1 MFYKVLNLWAYY
13 KLFQL
18 RHNKG
23 AWYFPRRVAV
33 ILDLLY
39 FFFLGSQTTPTGI
52 ESHIRFPIFF
62 SRFPNNPM
70 WDRGGRSKLATIF
83 LSFASFCHYS
93 YCSIELCG
101 ICAYQIATTTT
112 IIFIC
117 LVYAHFLSSNF
128 MVFWKFVP
136 LYPFFLWCS
145 FSKAPKY
152 PFFGLV
158 FRYWCNAWNQE
169 LNCTNNRRE
178 KDKVIE
184 NGLNALLSLNKAKPK
199 F

>member
-62 SRFPNNPM
+62 FLGSQTTPCGIEVEEANWLLYSFHLPPF
-70 WDRGGRSKLATIF
+70 ATIPTVPLNF
-83 LSFASFCHYS
+83 VVYVLIKLQLLPLLFSFAWYMLTFSHPTSWYFENLFLFILSFCGVPSPRHQNIPFLDWYLGIDAMLGIKS
-93 YCSIELCG
+93 SIVQIIEEKRIKWLRMVWMLC
-101 ICAYQIATTTT
+101 
-112 IIFIC
+112 
-117 LVYAHFLSSNF
+117 
-128 MVFWKFVP
+128 
-136 LYPFFLWCS
+136 
-145 FSKAPKY
+145 
-152 PFFGLV
+152 
-158 FRYWCNAWNQE
+158 
-169 LNCTNNRRE
+169 
-178 KDKVIE
+178 
-184 NGLNALLSLNKAKPK
+184 
-199 F
+199 